1 MAVDFSRLL
10 RLVKASVVLALGWA
24 VCGCAVMSP
33 KECEMANWRNI
44 GLGDGLAGKSLDM
57 LNERTSA
64 CAEAGF
70 SADATAYLRGRDQGL
85 LSYCQM
91 DNAVRTGLRGDRYEG
106 VCPPGVDAEFRRRNQ
121 MAFEVHRLRE
131 EVAQLDRRSEELESR
146 LRRHE
151 HEHEKK
157 WKETSK
163 DDERK
168 RLREEL
174 EEEQRR
180 VRRELRDIDRN
191 LRRNR
196 DQLRDAEWLLDRLPR

>member
-1 MAVDFSRLL
+1 MAVYFL
-10 RLVKASVVLALGWA
+10 RLTKALEALVVLVLGWA
-24 VCGCAVMSP
+24 ISGCAVMSP

-44 GLGDGLAGKSLDM
+44 GLVDGLAGKSLDL

-70 SADATAYLRGRDQGL
+70 AADAPAYLRGRDQGL
-85 LSYCQM
+85 LSYCQI

-106 VCPPGVDAEFRRRNQ
+106 VCPPGVDAEFRHRNQ
-121 MAFEVHRLRE
+121 IAFEVHRLRE
-131 EVAQLDRRSEELESR
+131 EVTRLDRRSEELEGR

-151 HEHEKK
+151 REHEKK
-157 WKETSK
+157 WKDTSK

-168 RLREEL
+168 RLREEH

-180 VRRELRDIDRN
+180 VRGELRDIDRN

-196 DQLRDAEWLLDRLPR
+196 DQLRDAEWALDRLPR

>member
-1 MAVDFSRLL
+1 MAVDFSRLV
-10 RLVKASVVLALGWA
+10 RLVKALVVLALSCA
-24 VCGCAVMSP
+24 ICACAVMSP

-44 GLGDGLAGKSLDM
+44 GLVDGLAGKSLGL

-70 SADATAYLRGRDQGL
+70 AADAPAYLRGRDQGL

-106 VCPPGVDAEFRRRNQ
+106 VCPPGMDAEFRHRNHV
-121 MAFEVHRLRE
+121 ALEVYRLRE
-131 EVAQLDRRSEELESR
+131 EAMQLDRRSEELESR

-157 WKETSK
+157 WKESNK
-163 DDERK
+163 DDERR
-168 RLREEL
+168 RLREEHD
-174 EEEQRR
+174 EEQRR
-180 VRRELRDIDRN
+180 VRSELRDIDRT

-196 DQLRDAEWLLDRLPR
+196 DQLRDAEWALDRLPR

>member
-10 RLVKASVVLALGWA
+10 RLVKLLVALALGWA
-24 VCGCAVMSP
+24 ISGCAVMSP
-33 KECEMANWRNI
+33 KECELANWRNI
-44 GLGDGLAGKSLDM
+44 GLGDGLTGKSLG
-57 LNERTSA
+57 LLHERTSA

-70 SADATAYLRGRDQGL
+70 AADAPAYLRGRDQGL

-106 VCPPGVDAEFRRRNQ
+106 VCPPAMDAEFRRRNQ
-121 MAFEVHRLRE
+121 IAFEVHRLRE
-131 EVAQLDRRSEELESR
+131 EVARLNRRSEELEAR

-157 WKETSK
+157 WKEASK
-163 DDERK
+163 DDERR

-174 EEEQRR
+174 DEERRR
-180 VRRELRDIDRN
+180 VRSELRDIDRN

-196 DQLRDAEWLLDRLPR
+196 DQLRDAEWALDRLPR